1 MDLNAI
7 LALIPAQYLGYVSAA
22 IAVAAALTA
31 TLPPPAN
38 RSTLWGRI
46 YCVLDFVA
54 LNIGHGKT
62 AAKIAAETP
71 AIEPELHA

>member
-7 LALIPAQYLGYVSAA
+7 LALMPAQYLDYVSAA

-31 TLPPPAN
+31 TLPPPAD
-38 RSTLWGRI
+38 RATLWGRI
-46 YCVLDFVA
+46 YSVLDFVA

-62 AAKIAAETP
+62 AARVASEMP
-71 AIEPELHA
+71 VSEREHHA

>member
-7 LALIPAQYLGYVSAA
+7 LALIPARYLGYISAV

-31 TLPPPAN
+31 ALPPPAD

-46 YCVLDFVA
+46 YSVLDFVA

-62 AAKIAAETP
+62 AAKLAAETAVIVP
-71 AIEPELHA
+71 APHT